1 MHKGGVS
8 QVSTHL
14 KMGLKLTQKLKMS
27 PQLQQSIK
35 MLTLPLM
42 ELEQSIR
49 NEMLE
54 NPVLEEIQDT
64 AEEQNADELNNKE
77 ERPEE
82 FTWMEFTDSGSSVR
96 AGHYNQKSTSSHIFN
111 WENVTSTKQ
120 TLQDHLSWQIQMSGF
135 SNKEKAYLNLL
146 INHIDDNGYLK
157 SSLEDIAAETKTN
170 LMDLQDA
177 VQILHTMDPSG
188 VGARNLQECL
198 LIQARQNQE
207 DTKDLIT
214 LIANHLSDLENKNYK
229 GIAHAMHIQ
238 EEEVMDLY
246 KIINAMEPK
255 PGRRF
260 ISQPVQYIVPDV
272 YITKDGEDY
281 KITMNEDSL
290 PHLKIA
296 AIYQDMLKKLNHN
309 KITSVDSTQKYL
321 RHKINSALWLIR
333 SLNQRQRTIFQVT
346 SAIARHQREFL
357 DKGPLSIQPMILKQI
372 AEEVGL
378 HESTVSRC
386 TTNKYAHTPHGIYE
400 LKYFFN
406 LSVKTEDGKSVSGE
420 LVKLKIKSY
429 IQDEDEKHPLS
440 DQAICLKLQKDL
452 GVQIARRSI
461 ATYREKL
468 NILPASRR
476 RQA

>member
-1 MHKGGVS
+1 MS
-8 QVSTHL
+8 AQL

-42 ELEQSIR
+42 ELEQVIR

-64 AEEQNADELNNKE
+64 IEDQTTDELQNKE
-77 ERPEE
+77 DIPEHH
-82 FTWMEFTDSGSSVR
+82 TWMEFTDSGFSSARVIAR
-96 AGHYNQKSTSSHIFN
+96 QNQQKQTSSHAFN
-111 WENVTSTKQ
+111 WENVVSTQQ
-120 TLQDHLSWQIQMSGF
+120 TLQDHLLWQIQMSGF

-146 INHIDDNGYLK
+146 INHLDDNGYLK
-157 SSLEDIAAETKTN
+157 SSLEEIAAETRTRQE
-170 LMDLQDA
+170 DLQDA

-214 LIANHLSDLENKNYK
+214 LIANHLPDLERKNYK
-229 GIAHAMHIQ
+229 AIAHAMQLQ

-260 ISQPVQYIVPDV
+260 VSQPIQYVIPDV
-272 YITKDGEDY
+272 YITKDGDSY
-281 KITMNEDSL
+281 KVSLNEDSL
-290 PHLKIA
+290 PHLKVA
-296 AIYQDMLKKLNHN
+296 SIYQEMLKKLNSG
-309 KITSVDSTQKYL
+309 KVTTVDPTQKYL
-321 RHKINSALWLIR
+321 RHKMNSALWLIR

-346 SAIARHQREFL
+346 SAIARHQKDFL
-357 DKGPLSIQPMILKQI
+357 DNGPMSIKPLILKQI
-372 AEEVGL
+372 AEEVGI

-386 TTNKYAHTPHGIYE
+386 ATNKYVHTPQGIYE

-406 LSVKTEDGKSVSGE
+406 LSVKAEDGRSVSGE
-420 LVKLKIKSY
+420 LIRLKIKSY
-429 IQDEDEKHPLS
+429 IKDEDKSHPLS
-440 DQAICLKLQKDL
+440 DQELSNKLLKDL
-452 GVQIARRSI
+452 GVHIARRSVG
-461 ATYREKL
+461 TYREKL

-476 RQA
+476 KQS